1 MDILLTDSAIDS
13 LLERAWVEVYGG
25 IERVDRQRTKEVMQ
39 TAQLLCRAQVRKVV
53 EFYQQIP
60 VAGRPMHDVWAD
72 FLEALREAAG
82 EG

>member
-1 MDILLTDSAIDS
+1 MNEDILLTNKSPEIVKIVQEYWGAPIILDQDD
-13 LLERAWVEVYGG
+13 LEII
-25 IERVDRQRTKEVMQ
+25 IEEACQ
-39 TAQLLCRAQVRKVV
+39 AQLRKVV

-82 EG
+82 RE

>member
-1 MDILLTDSAIDS
+1 MDILLTPAEQELAVWAVSDDAEGMYPKAD
-13 LLERAWVEVYGG
+13 A
-25 IERVDRQRTKEVMQ
+25 
-39 TAQLLCRAQVRKVV
+39 LCRAQVKKVV

-82 EG
+82 GEG

>member
-1 MDILLTDSAIDS
+1 MDDLILTVFQIQHEQDEAVQAFRRPSGPDND
-13 LLERAWVEVYGG
+13 LELGDYVNRYV
-25 IERVDRQRTKEVMQ
+25 
-39 TAQLLCRAQVRKVV
+39 CRAQVKKVV

-82 EG
+82 EGK

>member
-1 MDILLTDSAIDS
+1 MDEILLTDDEIHDEMDT
-13 LLERAWVEVYGG
+13 LDGAWTFRD
-25 IERVDRQRTKEVMQ
+25 I
-39 TAQLLCRAQVRKVV
+39 CRAQVKKVV

-82 EG
+82 EGK